1 MDHSRFD
8 HPMNSLIC
16 IFYYALAI
24 SHPVKTD
31 SEDQVDNDV
40 VVSVS
45 EGLQQRFTM
54 FNGGF
59 SKDQLDWLDSVLTS
73 ADEKRERV
81 TIVSK

>member
-1 MDHSRFD
+1 MVRV
-8 HPMNSLIC
+8 L
-16 IFYYALAI
+16 
-24 SHPVKTD
+24 
-31 SEDQVDNDV
+31 
-40 VVSVS
+40 VSVF

-59 SKDQLDWLDSVLTS
+59 SKDQLDWLDSVLYS